1 MIQEKFF
8 NINEFNDVYI
18 PVGKIIEASQELEQT
33 FKRYAFLKGVKL
45 ENLEFRALNK
55 LNNEFHQKGFYDNE
69 LYEKLKDIIDRRNFI
84 NHNLFLELKKTNI
97 TDYNKVSANLNIT
110 LFLIYEAS
118 DLIENFID
126 EINGQS
132 GNRPTIFD
140 NKD

>member
-1 MIQEKFF
+1 MNIEKFF
-8 NINEFNDVYI
+8 NINGFNDVYM

-45 ENLEFRALNK
+45 ENLEFRTLNK
-55 LNNEFHQKGFYDNE
+55 LNNEFHQKGFYNDE
-69 LYEKLKDIIDRRNFI
+69 LYEKLKFIIDRRNYI
-84 NHNLFLELKKTNI
+84 NHELFLELKTNI
-97 TDYNKVSANLNIT
+97 VDYKKVSDNLNAT
-110 LFLIYEAS
+110 LFLINEAF

-140 NKD
+140 K

>member
-1 MIQEKFF
+1 MNIEKFF
-8 NINEFNDVYI
+8 NINGFNDVYM

-45 ENLEFRALNK
+45 ENLEFRTLNK
-55 LNNEFHQKGFYDNE
+55 LNNEFHQKGFYNDE
-69 LYEKLKDIIDRRNFI
+69 LYEKLKFIIDRRNYI
-84 NHNLFLELKKTNI
+84 NHELFLELRKTNI
-97 TDYNKVSANLNIT
+97 VDYNKVSDNLNAI

-140 NKD
+140 K

>member
-45 ENLEFRALNK
+45 ENLEFRTLNK
-55 LNNEFHQKGFYDNE
+55 LNNEFHQKGFYDDE
-69 LYEKLKDIIDRRNFI
+69 LYEKLKFIIDRRNYI
-84 NHNLFLELKKTNI
+84 NHELFLELKTNI
-97 TDYNKVSANLNIT
+97 VDYNKVSDNLNTT
-110 LFLIYEAS
+110 LFLINEAF

-140 NKD
+140 K

>member
-8 NINEFNDVYI
+8 NINGFNDVYM

-45 ENLEFRALNK
+45 ENLEFRTLNK
-55 LNNEFHQKGFYDNE
+55 LNNEFHQKGFYDDE
-69 LYEKLKDIIDRRNFI
+69 LYEKLKFIIDRRNYI
-84 NHNLFLELKKTNI
+84 NHELFLELKTNI
-97 TDYNKVSANLNIT
+97 VDYNKVSDNLNTT
-110 LFLIYEAS
+110 LFLINEAF

-132 GNRPTIFD
+132 GNRPTLFD
-140 NKD
+140 K

>member
-8 NINEFNDVYI
+8 NINGFNDVYM

-45 ENLEFRALNK
+45 ENLEFRTLNK
-55 LNNEFHQKGFYDNE
+55 LNNEFHQKGFYNDE
-69 LYEKLKDIIDRRNFI
+69 LYEKLKFIIDRRNYI
-84 NHNLFLELKKTNI
+84 NHELFLELKTNI
-97 TDYNKVSANLNIT
+97 VDYNKVSDNLNTT
-110 LFLIYEAS
+110 LFLINEAF

-140 NKD
+140 K